1 MGSTMKKKAVTAI
14 LKGLLHRAGLSVHGA
29 LFRYQVKHGLIL
41 CAVEP
46 GEDDVNIE
54 TSQDDQTGDDET
66 GTAAGDEQGQGNE
79 DADEDVV
86 VTIGEGSPPPED
98 ETAQAPEWVRELRK
112 NHRELVKRNRELEEQ
127 LKASSAPAQK
137 APVLGPKP
145 TLKDPDIDYDEEKF
159 SAALDAWHER
169 KRKVDEEEA
178 RTQSEAKA
186 AQDAWTAKLTAYGE
200 AKAKLKVQDF
210 DDAEATVQSTLSPT
224 QQGVILQGAERPELV
239 VYALGKNPQK
249 LKELSAI
256 TDPVK
261 YAFAV
266 AKLETQ
272 LKVTARKA
280 APPPEKVIQ
289 GTGSKAGAVDS
300 TLERLRAEAEK
311 TGDYTKVTAYK
322 RQKRQA

>member
-1 MGSTMKKKAVTAI
+1 MKKTAVSAT
-14 LKGLLHRAGLSVHGA
+14 LKRLLYRAGLSVHNA
-29 LFRYQVKHGLIL
+29 LFRYQVRQGLIL

-46 GEDDVNIE
+46 GEDGVDVE
-54 TSQDDQTGDDET
+54 TDQDDQTGEDET
-66 GTAAGDEQGQGNE
+66 GTAAGDEQGQGN
-79 DADEDVV
+79 EDVV

-137 APVLGPKP
+137 ATVLGPKP